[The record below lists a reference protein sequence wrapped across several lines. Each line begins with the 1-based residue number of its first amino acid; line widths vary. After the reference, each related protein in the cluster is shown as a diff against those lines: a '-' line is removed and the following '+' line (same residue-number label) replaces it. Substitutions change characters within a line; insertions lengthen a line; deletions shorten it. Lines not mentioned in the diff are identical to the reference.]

1 MKCTWQYCFFW
12 PAVNVSGTVYFLVTQ
27 PPPHHQKETKQGP
40 SIYTRFTARSNTL
53 AIKIKFKL
61 AQSRHS
67 QPSQNVDEGRCN
79 LLTTEVLS
87 FRLALV
93 LLGSGK
99 QMMNL
104 PDNLTTS
111 SSSQQKHAHTEL
123 HLCAFLRTRECL
135 LKRSEYPAI
144 LRLNLTVCVL
154 LSQLM
159 LKEN

>member
-1 MKCTWQYCFFW
+1 MYARILLFW
-12 PAVNVSGTVYFLVTQ
+12 PAVNVSGTVYFLITQ
-27 PPPHHQKETKQGP
+27 PPPTPTQKKEKETKQGP

-53 AIKIKFKL
+53 AIEIKFKL

-79 LLTTEVLS
+79 LLTTEALS
-87 FRLALV
+87 FCLALV

-111 SSSQQKHAHTEL
+111 SSSQQKHAHTQL
-123 HLCAFLRTRECL
+123 HLCAFWGRASACWNVPNTLP
-135 LKRSEYPAI
+135 YWD
-144 LRLNLTVCVL
+144 
-154 LSQLM
+154 
-159 LKEN
+159 